1 MKKNGLLTFIFACI
15 PGAGQMY
22 YGYMKRGLALLSIFC
37 IGVGLGAIISP
48 LIIVCPIVWMYSFF
62 DTYDLIR
69 HMTQGAPK
77 PDTLLP
83 FENLDSLRRLFP
95 SGNRV
100 IGWVFIGL
108 GAWALYSSI
117 IEPLVINFIGWYA
130 ANMVPTLVVA
140 ALLIAGG
147 FWLLK
152 GPRGG
157 RGSGPDDIPPYTGG
171 YDPGY
176 GGPDDIPDFS
186 GMPDDTF
193 GTGPAP
199 QWPRA
204 GVHPRTGEG
213 APRPE
218 AGAPA
223 SDEGLNADD
232 TAGADTGNAR

>member
-22 YGYMKRGLALLSIFC
+22 YGYMKRGLALISIFC

-69 HMTQGAPK
+69 HMTQGDPK

-157 RGSGPDDIPPYTGG
+157 RGSGPDD
-171 YDPGY
+171 
-176 GGPDDIPDFS
+176 
-186 GMPDDTF
+186 TF

>member
-69 HMTQGAPK
+69 HMTQGDPK

-152 GPRGG
+152 GPAAAARTIS
-157 RGSGPDDIPPYTGG
+157 RPTPAAMIPATAARTTSPTFPVCRTIPSAPARRPSGP
-171 YDPGY
+171 
-176 GGPDDIPDFS
+176 
-186 GMPDDTF
+186 
-193 GTGPAP
+193 GPACIP
-199 QWPRA
+199 GRA
-204 GVHPRTGEG
+204 RVPLARK
-213 APRPE
+213 PE
-218 AGAPA
+218 LRLPMRG
-223 SDEGLNADD
+223 
-232 TAGADTGNAR
+232 